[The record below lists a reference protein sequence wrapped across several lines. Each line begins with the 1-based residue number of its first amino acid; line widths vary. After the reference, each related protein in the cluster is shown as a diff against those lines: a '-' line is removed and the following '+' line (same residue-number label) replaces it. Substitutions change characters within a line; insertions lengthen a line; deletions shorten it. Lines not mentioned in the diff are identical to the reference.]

1 MDVHASGSPS
11 GAVSINPNGAAAQ
24 PGTKP
29 VSPAIAGGAGSPA
42 APPPAAKAKTA
53 VQRPGGLTKGR
64 LNGENVFF
72 GAKKG
77 TIAGDRIKVAGSEQL
92 LTIQEFASGDPKGR
106 APIKVLLLLSFFSPS
121 LLLCFPPSLFP
132 SCLPSTNTTNTTRA
146 PI

>member
-1 MDVHASGSPS
+1 MSP
-11 GAVSINPNGAAAQ
+11 G
-24 PGTKP
+24 
-29 VSPAIAGGAGSPA
+29 IAGGAGSPA

-132 SCLPSTNTTNTTRA
+132 SCLPSTNTTNTNARQ
-146 PI
+146 I